1 MQSTWTFKGDGSDSY
16 ELPISE
22 VKVGDHVLNLDKT
35 ESNEVVFVE
44 KFDKNVSSQ
53 DWIYSPNPDIEPFA
67 TANHML
73 FKDGK
78 WVAVE
83 NDLYPWLDKCE
94 KLENALIKELKNE
107 EVYNLWV
114 TGDGTYNVNGYG
126 THSIMFDGGFMRNA
140 YDQKVIKY
148 EDVLKLI
155 YEFSGEKSEI
165 LHGAFLLNKILG
177 KVNFPIANKLFA
189 YILLTNDDTV
199 RKKFVL
205 ILMKVLTKIGGLLI

>member
-22 VKVGDHVLNLDKT
+22 VKVGDHVLNVDKT
-35 ESNEVVFVE
+35 KSNEVVFVE
-44 KFDKNVSSQ
+44 KIDSEGSERSV
-53 DWIYSPNPDIEPFA
+53 YSPDSNVKPFA
-67 TANHML
+67 TVNHML

-78 WVAVE
+78 WVVVE

-94 KLENALIKELKNE
+94 KLENAIIDEIKGED
-107 EVYNLWV
+107 VYNLWV

-126 THSIMFDGGFMRNA
+126 THSILFDGGFMRNA

-148 EDVLKLI
+148 EDILKLM
-155 YEFSGEKSEI
+155 YEFSNEKSEI

-189 YILLTNDDTV
+189 YILLTNDDTL

-205 ILMKVLTKIGGLLI
+205 ILMKVLTKIGGLLK

>member
-1 MQSTWTFKGDGSDSY
+1 MQSPWTFKGDGSDSY
-16 ELPISE
+16 ELPILE
-22 VKVGDHVLNLDKT
+22 VKVGDHVLNVDKT
-35 ESNEVVFVE
+35 KSNEVVFIE
-44 KFDKNVSSQ
+44 KQEFEGS
-53 DWIYSPNPDIEPFA
+53 IYSPDSNLKPFA
-67 TANHML
+67 TLNHML
-73 FKDGK
+73 LKDGK
-78 WVAVE
+78 WVVVE

-148 EDVLKLI
+148 EDVLKLM
-155 YEFSGEKSEI
+155 YEFSDEKTEI
-165 LHGAFLLNKILG
+165 LHGAFLLNKIFG
-177 KVNFPIANKLFA
+177 KVNFPVANKLFA
-189 YILLTNDDTV
+189 YISLANNDTL

-205 ILMKVLTKIGGLLI
+205 ILMKVLTKIGGLLK